1 VLADGRT
8 VITVS
13 VGEKVALAAR
23 VTALGT
29 ATDTTMP
36 GVADGSVPRLAT
48 LISRIA
54 GYRPLRRL
62 LRETGELLEAL
73 VGTDV
78 GDLDAAIAELE
89 ALHPAF
95 SELLTP
101 LFATTIAPTRLHGS
115 PALNVMPARA
125 RCADRRQHLAG
136 RLAAVRVLPGLLRR
150 QRSRRGGRADHPQRL
165 HGLASDAR
173 GVRHRR
179 LRRVAG
185 AAHSVR
191 GGGHRRPR
199 RRRADPR
206 RRPGLRTRFH
216 IEACRAIG
224 ALR

>member
-1 VLADGRT
+1 MLADGRT

-54 GYRPLRRL
+54 WYRPLRRL

-89 ALHPAF
+89 ALHPGV
-95 SELLTP
+95 L
-101 LFATTIAPTRLHGS
+101 
-115 PALNVMPARA
+115 RA
-125 RCADRRQHLAG
+125 AD
-136 RLAAVRVLPGLLRR
+136 AAVRHHDRPH
-150 QRSRRGGRADHPQRL
+150 A
-165 HGLASDAR
+165 AAW
-173 GVRHRR
+173 
-179 LRRVAG
+179 VAG
-185 AAHSVR
+185 AERDARSGQMR
-191 GGGHRRPR
+191 
-199 RRRADPR
+199 
-206 RRPGLRTRFH
+206 
-216 IEACRAIG
+216 
-224 ALR
+224 